1 MAAELEGR
9 IALVTGG
16 SRGIGKA
23 ITEALAA
30 SGAWVVFTHWKE
42 PDLARD
48 VVAGIEARRGSALAL
63 EAFLGPAG
71 TAEALA
77 QRFNEAVE
85 RRTGE
90 AALDILVN
98 NFGSAGY
105 GRVPDTT
112 HAYFDEV
119 LGMNVR
125 TPYFLVQA
133 LMPHLRPGGSVINL
147 SSAAARL
154 VNPDL
159 QVYSLAKA
167 AQQKFTQ
174 VLAKELGPRGVRV
187 NSVAPGFIDTEVNR
201 PFLSDPANLRMV
213 EEETALGRLGQ
224 PADIADV
231 VHALCTPAF
240 RFVTGQIIE
249 ASGGFKM

>member
-16 SRGIGKA
+16 SRGIGRA
-23 ITEALAA
+23 ITQALAA
-30 SGAWVVFTHWKE
+30 SGAWVVFTHFE
-42 PDLARD
+42 DPELARE
-48 VVAGIEARRGSALAL
+48 VVAHVESGGGDALAL
-63 EAFLGPAG
+63 EAFLGPSG

-77 QRFNEAVE
+77 GRFIEAVQ
-85 RRTGE
+85 RRTGDP
-90 AALDILVN
+90 AVDILIN

-105 GRVPDTT
+105 GRVLDTT

-119 LGMNVR
+119 IGKNVR

-133 LMPHLRPGGSVINL
+133 LMPHMRSGGSVINL

-201 PFLSDPANLRMV
+201 AFLSDPANLRMV

-224 PADIADV
+224 PEDIADV
-231 VHALCTPAF
+231 VRALCTPAF
-240 RFVTGQIIE
+240 RFVTGQVIE
-249 ASGGFKM
+249 ASGGFRM